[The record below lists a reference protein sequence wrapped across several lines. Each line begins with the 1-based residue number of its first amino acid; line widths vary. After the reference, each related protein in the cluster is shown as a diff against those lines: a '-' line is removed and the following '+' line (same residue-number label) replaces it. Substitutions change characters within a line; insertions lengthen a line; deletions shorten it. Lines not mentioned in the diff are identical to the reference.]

1 MKRKKR
7 NQYPNMA
14 KWIKISE
21 MAEKCTA
28 LFFHCFL
35 FERGVHCFTYP
46 KKTKKQTNKQNLLL
60 SEFVY
65 NWYQFYI
72 YIYIQRE
79 RERERERYIYMVQI
93 LGNRPFWKVDLS
105 EFGHEY
111 DNFH

>member
-35 FERGVHCFTYP
+35 FERGVHCFTYQ
-46 KKTKKQTNKQNLLL
+46 KKNKKTNKQTKSIAFRICLQLVSIL
-60 SEFVY
+60 
-65 NWYQFYI
+65 YI
-72 YIYIQRE
+72 YIYI
-79 RERERERYIYMVQI
+79 
-93 LGNRPFWKVDLS
+93 
-105 EFGHEY
+105 
-111 DNFH
+111 

>member
-35 FERGVHCFTYP
+35 FEKGVHCFTDQ

-72 YIYIQRE
+72 YIYI
-79 RERERERYIYMVQI
+79 
-93 LGNRPFWKVDLS
+93 
-105 EFGHEY
+105 
-111 DNFH
+111 

>member
-35 FERGVHCFTYP
+35 FERGVHCFTYQ
-46 KKTKKQTNKQNLLL
+46 KKNKKTNKQTKSIAFRICLQLV
-60 SEFVY
+60 SI
-65 NWYQFYI
+65 I
-72 YIYIQRE
+72 YIYRE
-79 RERERERYIYMVQI
+79 RERERERDIYMVQ
-93 LGNRPFWKVDLS
+93 LWGNRPFWKVDLS